1 MSEAGV
7 RLIEVPAAEE
17 FLISALPPNSA
28 AGAITKARI
37 SSVPGRW
44 FTLGDS
50 RLAAVAQGLSVAEMG
65 WGGRQGTF
73 PKVSLAE
80 ALHDWIGGD
89 SDRCAVIV
97 DRLQRWGDPSLRG
110 ERVRLNEASGEVVA
124 LLDES
129 VNTVRYLEVALRDVL
144 EPYCGSFLA
153 LGTVWTSVSA
163 LDVFE
168 WPAARVSEVCTTASA
183 VIVEAFDGEG
193 VAMWCAEG
201 GGFPG
206 PNWSPNEAG

>member
-1 MSEAGV
+1 MSGAGAS
-7 RLIEVPAAEE
+7 LIEVPAAEE

-28 AGAITKARI
+28 AAAITKVRI

-44 FTLGDS
+44 FTLGGS
-50 RLAAVAQGLSVAEMG
+50 RLAAVAQSLSVAEMG

-73 PKVSLAE
+73 SKVSLAE
-80 ALHDWIGGD
+80 ALRDWIGGNT
-89 SDRCAVIV
+89 DRCAVIV
-97 DRLQRWGDPSLRG
+97 DRLSSWGDPGLRTSK
-110 ERVRLNEASGEVVA
+110 VRLNEASGEVVV

-129 VNTVRYLEVALRDVL
+129 VNTVGYLELALRDSL

-153 LGTVWTSVSA
+153 LGTVRTSVA
-163 LDVFE
+163 RPDVFE
-168 WPAARVSEVCTTASA
+168 WPAARVTEVCTTATA

-201 GGFPG
+201 GTFPG
-206 PNWSPNEAG
+206 PDRSHGAG